1 MPRPP
6 KKPFGKPFRPRSDSS
21 DRPDRPARPGAKPF
35 GKPGGKP
42 RFGKTEEPPAHKYHA
57 KEGAGD
63 APSGYGVYKREG
75 GPPGGDRPRTFDK
88 PFEKR
93 PYDPDRK
100 PPFKK
105 RPYAAAGAEGERP
118 AFKRPYDPDRKP
130 PFKKRPYTPREG
142 GAEGGERPAYAKR
155 PYTPRAEGAEGGERP
170 AYAKRPYTPRA
181 EGGERPAYA
190 KRPYTPRTESAE
202 GGERPAYA
210 KRPYTPRA
218 EGAEGGERP
227 AYAKRPY
234 TPRTEGAEGGERPDY
249 AKRPYSP
256 RGDKPAFKKP
266 FTKRTWTDE
275 KPTPRP
281 DRDFPQSRHSA
292 NPENDLIHG
301 HHAVAAAVANE
312 KRKIVHLWTTE
323 NALARLIEENVTLP
337 SEIETVHPR
346 LLDHMLAGQDA
357 VHQGIIVEA
366 EPLEQPQLNQ
376 IEKGGLVV
384 LLDQVT
390 DPHNVGA
397 ILRSCAAFG
406 VTAVVSPARHTAA
419 TNGTL
424 FKAASGAYEYVP
436 FVKVTNLARAI
447 DELKGYGFTIVGL
460 DSEAETTMDQ
470 VERTKPMAL
479 VLGAEGKGVRDL
491 TREACDVVA
500 RLEMTGPIK
509 SLNVSIAT
517 AVSLYA
523 LTR

>member
-1 MPRPP
+1 MSRPP
-6 KKPFGKPFRPRSDSS
+6 KKPFGKPFRPRSESS
-21 DRPDRPARPGAKPF
+21 DRPDRPARPGARPGAKPF
-35 GKPGGKP
+35 GKPGGQPGGKP
-42 RFGKTEEPPAHKYHA
+42 RFGKSEEPPAPKYHA

-75 GPPGGDRPRTFDK
+75 GPPRGDRPRTFDK

-105 RPYAAAGAEGERP
+105 RPYAAASAEGERP

-181 EGGERPAYA
+181 EG
-190 KRPYTPRTESAE
+190 
-202 GGERPAYA
+202 
-210 KRPYTPRA
+210 
-218 EGAEGGERP
+218 AEGGERP

-234 TPRTEGAEGGERPDY
+234 TPRTEGAEGGERPAY

-275 KPTPRP
+275 KPAPRP
-281 DRDFPQSRHSA
+281 DRDFPESRHTA

-337 SEIETVHPR
+337 SSIETVHPR

-366 EPLEQPQLNQ
+366 EPLDQPQLNQ

-384 LLDQVT
+384 ILDQVT

-419 TNGTL
+419 ANGTL

-447 DELKGYGFTIVGL
+447 EELKGYGFTIVGL
-460 DSEAETTMDQ
+460 DSEAETTMDA
-470 VERTKPMAL
+470 VERTRPMAL

-491 TREACDVVA
+491 TRESCDIVA

>member
-6 KKPFGKPFRPRSDSS
+6 KKPFGKPSRPRSDSS
-21 DRPDRPARPGAKPF
+21 DRPNRTSRPAGAGKPF
-35 GKPGGKP
+35 GKP
-42 RFGKTEEPPAHKYHA
+42 RFGKSEEPPQAKYRA
-57 KEGAGD
+57 KEGASD

-75 GPPGGDRPRTFDK
+75 GPPAREDRPRSDRPRTFDK
-88 PFEKR
+88 SGDRPFRSDSDKPRFEKR

-100 PPFKK
+100 PAY
-105 RPYAAAGAEGERP
+105 RPRPAEGEGASSDRP

-130 PFKKRPYTPREG
+130 PFKKREYGAPSDRPKRPYDPDRKPTYRPRPAAAEGEG
-142 GAEGGERPAYAKR
+142 GAEASERPAYKR
-155 PYTPRAEGAEGGERP
+155 PYDPDRKPPFKKREYSEASEKPVYEKP
-170 AYAKRPYTPRA
+170 AYEKR
-181 EGGERPAYA
+181 AYA
-190 KRPYTPRTESAE
+190 PRD
-202 GGERPAYA
+202 G
-210 KRPYTPRA
+210 
-218 EGAEGGERP
+218 
-227 AYAKRPY
+227 
-234 TPRTEGAEGGERPDY
+234 
-249 AKRPYSP
+249 
-256 RGDKPAFKKP
+256 KPSFKKDGYQKKP
-266 FTKRTWTDE
+266 FVKRQWTE
-275 KPTPRP
+275 ERPTPRP
-281 DRDFPQSRHSA
+281 DRDFPQSRHTA

-312 KRKIVHLWTTE
+312 KRKIVHLWCTE
-323 NALARLIEENVTLP
+323 NALARLVEENVTLP
-337 SEIETVHPR
+337 SSIETVHPR
-346 LLDHMLAGQDA
+346 LLDHMLVGQDA
-357 VHQGIIVEA
+357 VHQGIILEA
-366 EPLEQPQLNQ
+366 EPLDQPQLNQ
-376 IEKGGLVV
+376 IEKGGIVV

-406 VTAVVSPARHTAA
+406 VSAVVSPARHTAA
-419 TNGTL
+419 ANGTL

-447 DELKGYGFTIVGL
+447 DELKGYGFTVIGL

-470 VERTKPMAL
+470 VERKRPLAL

-491 TREACDVVA
+491 TRESCDHVA